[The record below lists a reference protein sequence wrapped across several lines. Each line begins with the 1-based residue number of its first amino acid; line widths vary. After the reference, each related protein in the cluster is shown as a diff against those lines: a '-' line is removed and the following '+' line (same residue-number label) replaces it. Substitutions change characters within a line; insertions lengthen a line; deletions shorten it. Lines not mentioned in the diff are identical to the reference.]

1 MIFLKNTKLGTKFT
15 LALLLFFMGGTL
27 LSWLALSR
35 ALAQFAEDQVN
46 AKSEILIGTMNAV
59 RNYTSTHVNPL
70 LAPQLETEETFIP
83 ESVPAFSA
91 REVFETFRGS
101 DEFSTFFYKE
111 ATLNPT
117 NLRNLA
123 DDFET
128 EIVMEFRSDPSL
140 TELSGFRMLEGQEVF
155 YTARPLAVGSES
167 CLRCHGEPEQAPNS
181 LINTYGSENGF
192 GWELNEIIAA
202 QVIYVPGERVSDAT
216 WLSLSVVMLVFI
228 LIFALVVLAINLL
241 LRRNV
246 VDPIG
251 RLAALAELVG
261 DDRMSEEGNEFERLI
276 PVAKRGDELGQLS
289 KVFQQMARQ
298 VYVREKELKK
308 QVHQLSIQINE
319 VKKAEDVAE
328 ITESEYFQELQSK
341 ANSMREKRKS
351 R

>member
-1 MIFLKNTKLGTKFT
+1 
-15 LALLLFFMGGTL
+15 
-27 LSWLALSR
+27 
-35 ALAQFAEDQVN
+35 
-46 AKSEILIGTMNAV
+46 
-59 RNYTSTHVNPL
+59 
-70 LAPQLETEETFIP
+70 
-83 ESVPAFSA
+83 
-91 REVFETFRGS
+91 
-101 DEFSTFFYKE
+101 
-111 ATLNPT
+111 
-117 NLRNLA
+117 
-123 DDFET
+123 
-128 EIVMEFRSDPSL
+128 
-140 TELSGFRMLEGQEVF
+140 VF
-155 YTARPLAVGSES
+155 YTASPLAVGSES

>member
-128 EIVMEFRSDPSL
+128 EIVMEFPSYPSL
-140 TELSGFRMLEGQEVF
+140 TE
-155 YTARPLAVGSES
+155 
-167 CLRCHGEPEQAPNS
+167 
-181 LINTYGSENGF
+181 
-192 GWELNEIIAA
+192 
-202 QVIYVPGERVSDAT
+202 
-216 WLSLSVVMLVFI
+216 
-228 LIFALVVLAINLL
+228 
-241 LRRNV
+241 
-246 VDPIG
+246 
-251 RLAALAELVG
+251 
-261 DDRMSEEGNEFERLI
+261 
-276 PVAKRGDELGQLS
+276 
-289 KVFQQMARQ
+289 
-298 VYVREKELKK
+298 
-308 QVHQLSIQINE
+308 
-319 VKKAEDVAE
+319 
-328 ITESEYFQELQSK
+328 
-341 ANSMREKRKS
+341 
-351 R
+351 